1 MKLYTLL
8 SVAIIALVTGYV
20 AHAQTYKPQT
30 SPTYY
35 QPTAPT
41 VKISEPQKNQI
52 IKDPSA
58 DALKQVS
65 KLIDNYKAQIEKLEC
80 RNDYYQCTSYMGG
93 LCIMRSGTTVG
104 GVGRLGDL
112 TEDEERVFFKKQMDK
127 CSAQLKK
134 CLES

>member
-1 MKLYTLL
+1 M
-8 SVAIIALVTGYV
+8 IALVTGYV
-20 AHAQTYKPQT
+20 AHAQTYKSQT

-35 QPTAPT
+35 QPTVPT
-41 VKISEPQKNQI
+41 VKIYKPQKNKI
-52 IKDPSA
+52 IKESAA

-65 KLIDNYKAQIEKLEC
+65 KLIDSYKAQIEKLEC
-80 RNDYYQCTSYMGG
+80 RHDYYQCTSYMGS
-93 LCIMRSGTTVG
+93 LCIMRSSTTVG

-112 TEDEERVFFKKQMDK
+112 TEDEERAFFNKQMDK